1 MERRTGTLVLML
13 LAFGA
18 ACSDSSSARAVSLL
32 APSQPSMEVEL
43 EGESRTALDGSR
55 WVSPLKVPQNAV
67 LQFSMAVLGTP
78 SAGLLATEFLIEIEA
93 DSKRSR
99 VFRET
104 LAAQEGNR
112 WNDRMVDLTPWEGR
126 AVSLVFTA
134 WPVLDASSGAHPQP
148 LGPVWGDPVLAS
160 VPANARLGQS
170 VELFNDWH
178 RRPGRTHSVGDTK
191 FSHDRGFYETPFEV
205 ILTTATP
212 GATIVYTTD
221 GSKPSVSHGIVGNK
235 VLVDKTT
242 VLRVMA
248 YKPGATSTNVDT
260 HTYIFPTTV
269 KDQAT
274 LPFDDPAQFRSF
286 NMAPYADL
294 DVGIDP
300 DVVNTSNQR
309 EFVEGL
315 TSIPTL
321 SIVMDVDH
329 LFNESQGLYFGKGP
343 LTRPASVE
351 LLYPSKFSDFEGFQ
365 VDCGVRMHSSTLP
378 KEKRSF
384 RLVFN
389 KDFGPGMLRYPFF
402 ESAVH
407 HAESAVK
414 EFNTVVLR
422 GGRQENYSRGEIGDT
437 SEFTVYV
444 RDQHVRDSQ
453 LSLSGNAAR
462 GIFVHLYLNGTYWGV
477 YNAVERPDRRFL
489 ASYYGGDSA
498 DWFAVNHSGV
508 VGKPNHPRWYITMYR
523 YARKHDL
530 SKPAKYQE
538 MKTLLNTAQFSD
550 YILLNWFSGTG
561 DWGQQNWYGGIR
573 IHPPGA
579 GLYFCWDAEIS
590 YGFFDKSGHDSYG
603 HAGAW
608 VPPKFVS
615 GGTSVLHQLWK
626 SLADSPEFRL
636 EFADRVYRA
645 CYNDGPLADHVNQ
658 TNFRKLA
665 DYVEAAMFCE
675 SARWGDAGPGR
686 ENRPRTRDVHWNRA
700 RDYVLDL
707 MDGNVERFIR
717 ALRDHD
723 YYPTLDPPVFE
734 RASDSITIQRPAGA
748 EKVYYTL
755 DGSDPRNPTAHSFSE
770 AVSTIPFSPNL
781 KGRSR
786 RGDEWSALN
795 EYGTWERD

>member
-1 MERRTGTLVLML
+1 M
-13 LAFGA
+13 
-18 ACSDSSSARAVSLL
+18 
-32 APSQPSMEVEL
+32 
-43 EGESRTALDGSR
+43 
-55 WVSPLKVPQNAV
+55 SPLKVPQNAV

-78 SAGLLATEFLIEIEA
+78 SAGLLATEFLIEIEV
-93 DSKRSR
+93 DSKRR
-99 VFRET
+99 RAFREI

-112 WNDRMVDLTPWEGR
+112 WNDRMIDLTPWEGR
-126 AVSLVFTA
+126 AVSLIFTA
-134 WPVLDASSGAHPQP
+134 RPVLDASGVVHRQS
-148 LGPVWGDPVLAS
+148 LVPVWGDPVLAS

-212 GATIVYTTD
+212 DATIVYTTD

-235 VLVDKTT
+235 VLVGKTT

-248 YKPGATSTNVDT
+248 YKTGATSTNVDT

-269 KDQAT
+269 KKQAT
-274 LPFDDPAQFRSF
+274 LPFDDPAPFRSF
-286 NMAPYADL
+286 DMAPYADL
-294 DVGIDP
+294 EIDP
-300 DVVNTSNQR
+300 EVVNTSNKR
-309 EFVEGL
+309 EFVDGL

-321 SIVMDVDH
+321 SIVMDVNH
-329 LFNESQGLYFGKGP
+329 LFNESQGFYFGKGP

-365 VDCGVRMHSSTLP
+365 VDCGIRMHSSALP

-384 RLVFN
+384 RLVFS

-402 ESAVH
+402 ESAVQ

-414 EFNTVVLR
+414 EFNTLVLR
-422 GGRQENYSRGEIGDT
+422 GGGQENWSRGEISDQA
-437 SEFTVYV
+437 VYV

-462 GIFVHLYLNGTYWGV
+462 GIFVHLYLNGIYWGV

-498 DWFAVNHSGV
+498 EDW
-508 VGKPNHPRWYITMYR
+508 VGINIDRLGIIDRWAAMHR
-523 YARKHDL
+523 YARNHDL
-530 SKPAKYQE
+530 SEPAKYRE
-538 MKTLLNTAQFSD
+538 MKTLLNTALFSD
-550 YILLNWFSGTG
+550 YILVNWFSGTG
-561 DWGQQNWYGGIR
+561 DWGQGNWYGGIR

-579 GLYFCWDAEIS
+579 GLYFCWDAEMS
-590 YGFFDKSGHDSYG
+590 YGLYDERYG
-603 HAGAW
+603 HAWGAW
-608 VPPKFVS
+608 VPPSFVS
-615 GGTSVLHQLWK
+615 GGTSALHQLWMA
-626 SLADSPEFRL
+626 LADSPEFRL

-645 CYNDGPLADHVNQ
+645 CYNGGPLADHVNK
-658 TNFRKLA
+658 TNFRRLA
-665 DYVEAAMFCE
+665 DYVEPAMLCE
-675 SARWGDAGPGR
+675 SARWGDANPGR
-686 ENRPRTRDVHWNRA
+686 ENRPFTRDVHWKQA

-734 RASDSITIQRPAGA
+734 RASDSVTIRRPAGA

-755 DGSDPRNPTAHSFSE
+755 DGSDPRNPTAHSFSK
-770 AVSTIPFSPNL
+770 AVSTVPFSPNL

-786 RGDEWSALN
+786 RGNEWSALN

>member
-1 MERRTGTLVLML
+1 MMERRIGTLVLML

-18 ACSDSSSARAVSLL
+18 ACSDSSRARSVSLL
-32 APSQPSMEVEL
+32 ASSQPSREVEL
-43 EGESRTALDGSR
+43 EGKSRTAFDGSR
-55 WVSPLKVPQNAV
+55 YVSPLKVPQNAV

-78 SAGLLATEFLIEIEA
+78 SAGLPATEFLIEIEA
-93 DSKRSR
+93 DSKRR
-99 VFRET
+99 RAFRET
-104 LAAQEGNR
+104 LAAQGGNR

-134 WPVLDASSGAHPQP
+134 RPVLDALSAVHRQS
-148 LGPVWGDPVLAS
+148 LVPVWGDPVLAS
-160 VPANARLGQS
+160 APANARLGQS

-205 ILTTATP
+205 TLTTDTP

-221 GSKPSVSHGIVGNK
+221 GGKPSVSHGIVGNK
-235 VLVDKTT
+235 VLVEKTT

-248 YKPGATSTNVDT
+248 YKPGARSTNVDT

-269 KDQAT
+269 KEQAT
-274 LPFDDPAQFRSF
+274 LPFDYPAPFRSF
-286 NMAPYADL
+286 NMTPYADL

-300 DVVNTSNQR
+300 DVVNTSNER

-343 LTRPASVE
+343 LTHPASVE
-351 LLYPSKFSDFEGFQ
+351 LLYPSKFSDLEGFQ
-365 VDCGVRMHSSTLP
+365 VDCGVKAHSWGHP
-378 KEKRSF
+378 KEKNSF
-384 RLVFN
+384 RLVFS

-414 EFNTVVLR
+414 EFNTIVLR
-422 GGRQENYSRGEIGDT
+422 AGGEENWSRGRMLVLPGV
-437 SEFTVYV
+437 SELAVYV
-444 RDQHVRDSQ
+444 RDQHARDSQ
-453 LSLSGNAAR
+453 LSLSGTAAH
-462 GIFVHLYLNGTYWGV
+462 GIFVHLYLNGIYWGV

-498 DWFAVNHSGV
+498 DWFAINHSGV
-508 VGKPNHPRWYITMYR
+508 VGKPNHPRWYVTMYR

-530 SKPAKYQE
+530 SEPAKYQE

-561 DWGQQNWYGGIR
+561 DWGERNWYGGIR

-579 GLYFCWDAEIS
+579 GLYFCWDSENT
-590 YGFFDKSGHDSYG
+590 YGLADKVG

-615 GGTSVLHQLWK
+615 GGTSVLHQLWMA
-626 SLADSPEFRL
+626 LADSPEFRL

-645 CYNDGPLADHVNQ
+645 CYNGGPLADHINQ

-686 ENRPRTRDVHWNRA
+686 ENRPRTRDVHWKRA

-717 ALRDHD
+717 ELRDHD

-734 RASDSITIQRPAGA
+734 RASDSVTIRRPAGA
-748 EKVYYTL
+748 ERVYYTL

-770 AVSTIPFSPNL
+770 AISTIPFSPNL

-795 EYGTWERD
+795 EYRTWERD